1 MDADERGWGGI
12 GIREGP
18 NPLPTEQGIAATPS
32 FFCVHLRLNP
42 LRASA
47 VPKLPFCKTSG
58 KSAPCQ
64 LVFVVMNRTQ
74 HCNELRPEHAGQT
87 VTLVG
92 WVHSR
97 RDLGGVLFIDLR
109 DREGRTQTVF
119 DPADLP
125 NEVFET
131 ATHLHSESVIQL
143 TGQVRL
149 RPTGT
154 ENAKI
159 PTGRI
164 EVLVKEMV
172 VLNNAAILPFPVDD
186 PEVASKVNEELRL
199 QYRYLDLRRPEMM
212 RNLRLRSKVA
222 IATRSFMD
230 DQGFLEIETPTLFKS
245 TPEGA
250 REFLVPNRREAGTFY
265 ALPQSPQ
272 QFKQILMVS
281 GVERYFQLARCY
293 RDEDLRADRQ
303 PEFTQV
309 DIEMSFI
316 DREDIYALIEGL
328 LKRVWKTAL
337 NMDIATPFRRIS
349 FEEALNRWGI
359 DKPDTRFGMEL
370 VDMTEDFR
378 SSTFKV
384 FSGAVAN
391 GGVVKALNAKG
402 LAGATQGQLETMTD
416 YAKSFGAKG
425 LAFIKVENGEW
436 KSPIVKF
443 FSEAE
448 KAALTTKLNIEQ
460 GDLILFAADQWL
472 NACEILGK
480 IRLYCADVLKTQG
493 KLVIDPTQ
501 FNFLWVVEF
510 PLLGFDREMNR
521 WYSSHH
527 PFTAPVADDI
537 PLLKADP
544 KKVRGQHYD
553 IVVNGVEL
561 GGGSIRIHQPD
572 VQKTIFEEVL
582 QISPEET
589 QSRFGY
595 MLEAF
600 KYGAPPHGGIALG
613 FDRLCAIL
621 CGTTSIRDVIA
632 FPKTAKG
639 VCLMTESP
647 SPVTA
652 RQLRDLH
659 IEVKAAPKKDQPGAP
674 DQA

>member
-1 MDADERGWGGI
+1 M
-12 GIREGP
+12 
-18 NPLPTEQGIAATPS
+18 
-32 FFCVHLRLNP
+32 
-42 LRASA
+42 
-47 VPKLPFCKTSG
+47 K
-58 KSAPCQ
+58 
-64 LVFVVMNRTQ
+64 RTH
-74 HCNELRPEHAGQT
+74 HCNELRPTHLGQA
-87 VTLVG
+87 VTLTG

-97 RDLGGVLFIDLR
+97 RDLGGLVFVDIR

-119 DPADLP
+119 DPSNLEKA
-125 NEVFET
+125 VFEL
-131 ATHLHSESVIQL
+131 ASSLHSESVIEVS
-143 TGQVRL
+143 GFVRA
-149 RPTGT
+149 RPSGT
-154 ENAKI
+154 ANAKI
-159 PTGRI
+159 LTGEVELVVTNL
-164 EVLVKEMV
+164 EVLNHAEV
-172 VLNNAAILPFPVDD
+172 LPFPVDD

-199 QYRYLDLRRPEMM
+199 QYRYLDLRRPEMA

-222 IATRSFMD
+222 TGTRVFLD
-230 DQGFLEIETPTLFKS
+230 EQGFLEVETPLLFKS

-250 REFLVPNRREAGTFY
+250 REFLVPSRIHPGQFY

-272 QFKQILMVS
+272 QFKQILMVA
-281 GVERYFQLARCY
+281 GVDRYFQLAKCF

-328 LKRVWKTAL
+328 LKRVWKIAL
-337 NMDIATPFRRIS
+337 NLDIPTPFPRLS
-349 FEEALNRWGI
+349 FDDALNRFGI

-370 VDMTEDFR
+370 TDFTEDFR
-378 SSTFKV
+378 QSTFKV
-384 FSGAVAN
+384 FSGTIAN
-391 GGVVKALNAKG
+391 GGVVKAINAKG
-402 LAGATQGQLETMTD
+402 LANATQGQIETMTE

-443 FSEAE
+443 FTESE
-448 KAALTTKLNIEQ
+448 KSALSQKLMIEE

-472 NACEILGK
+472 NACEILGR

-493 KLVIDPTQ
+493 RLEIPTNQ

-510 PLLGFDREMNR
+510 PLLSFDKEQNR

-527 PFTAPVADDI
+527 PFTAPVAEDV

-561 GGGSIRIHQPD
+561 GGGSIRIHQPS
-572 VQKTIFEEVL
+572 VQKTIFEEIL
-582 QISPEET
+582 QIPPDLV
-589 QSRFGY
+589 QARFGY

-600 KYGAPPHGGIALG
+600 RYGAPPHGGIALG
-613 FDRLCAIL
+613 FDRMIAMLCN
-621 CGTTSIRDVIA
+621 TPSIRDVIA

-639 VCLMTESP
+639 ADLMTDSP
-647 SPVTA
+647 APA
-652 RQLRDLH
+652 EPKQLRDLH
-659 IEVKAAPKKDQPGAP
+659 IELRVAKKE
-674 DQA
+674 

>member
-1 MDADERGWGGI
+1 M
-12 GIREGP
+12 
-18 NPLPTEQGIAATPS
+18 
-32 FFCVHLRLNP
+32 
-42 LRASA
+42 
-47 VPKLPFCKTSG
+47 K
-58 KSAPCQ
+58 
-64 LVFVVMNRTQ
+64 RTH
-74 HCNELRPEHAGQT
+74 HCNELRPVHAGAE
-87 VTLVG
+87 VTLTG

-125 NEVFET
+125 KEVFDT
-131 ATHLHSESVIQL
+131 ATKLHAESVIEITGKVRVRPDGTNNDKIA
-143 TGQVRL
+143 TGQV
-149 RPTGT
+149 
-154 ENAKI
+154 
-159 PTGRI
+159 
-164 EVLVKEMV
+164 EVLVRQLV
-172 VLNNAAILPFPVDD
+172 VLNHADPLPFQIDD
-186 PEVASKVNEELRL
+186 PEAAAKVAEETRL
-199 QYRYLDLRRPEMM
+199 QFRYLDLRRPEMTH
-212 RNLRLRSKVA
+212 NLRLRSKVA

-230 DQGFLEIETPTLFKS
+230 EQGFLEVETPTLFKS

-250 REFLVPNRREAGTFY
+250 REFLVPNRREPGTFY

-337 NMDIATPFRRIS
+337 NIDVPTPFKRIS

-370 VDMTEDFR
+370 VDFTEDFR
-378 SSTFKV
+378 ASTFKV

-391 GGVVKALNAKG
+391 GGVVKAMNAKG
-402 LAGATQGQLETMTD
+402 MAGATQGQIETMTE

-425 LAFIKVENGEW
+425 LAYIKVENNEW

-443 FSEAE
+443 FTEAE
-448 KAALTTKLNIEQ
+448 KAALKTKLAIEE

-480 IRLYCADVLKTQG
+480 IRLYCAEVLKTQG
-493 KLVIDPTQ
+493 KLVIDPKR
-501 FNFLWVVEF
+501 FEFLWVVEF
-510 PLLGFDREMNR
+510 PLLGFDREQNR

-527 PFTAPVADDI
+527 PFTAPVAEDI
-537 PLLKADP
+537 PLLKTDP

-572 VQKTIFEEVL
+572 VQKTIFEELL
-582 QISPEET
+582 QIPPEET
-589 QSRFGY
+589 KLRFGY

-600 KYGAPPHGGIALG
+600 RYGAPPHGGIALG

-639 VCLMTESP
+639 VDLMTDSP
-647 SPVTA
+647 SGVSPK
-652 RQLRDLH
+652 QLRDLY
-659 IEVKAAPKKDQPGAP
+659 IEVKVKKQE
-674 DQA
+674 

>member
-1 MDADERGWGGI
+1 M
-12 GIREGP
+12 
-18 NPLPTEQGIAATPS
+18 
-32 FFCVHLRLNP
+32 
-42 LRASA
+42 
-47 VPKLPFCKTSG
+47 K
-58 KSAPCQ
+58 
-64 LVFVVMNRTQ
+64 RTH
-74 HCNELRPEHAGQT
+74 HCNELRAEHAGQE
-87 VTLVG
+87 VILAG

-109 DREGRTQTVF
+109 DREGRTQTVL
-119 DPADLP
+119 DPSDLP
-125 NEVFET
+125 KDVFEN
-131 ATHLHSESVIQL
+131 ATKLHSESVIEIKGKVRVRPAGTDNSKIA
-143 TGQVRL
+143 TGAV
-149 RPTGT
+149 
-154 ENAKI
+154 
-159 PTGRI
+159 
-164 EVLVKEMV
+164 EVLVKELT
-172 VLNNAAILPFPVDD
+172 VLNYAEVLPFPVDD

-199 QYRYLDLRRPEMM
+199 KYRYLDLRRPEMT

-222 IATRSFMD
+222 IATRSYMD
-230 DQGFLEIETPTLFKS
+230 EQGFLEVETPTMFKS

-250 REFLVPNRREAGTFY
+250 REFLVPNRRDPGTFY

-316 DREDIYALIEGL
+316 DREDIYSLIEGL
-328 LKRVWKTAL
+328 LKKVWKTAL
-337 NMDIATPFRRIS
+337 NMDIPTPFKRIS
-349 FEEALNRWGI
+349 FEEALNRYGI

-370 VDMTEDFR
+370 VDVSEDFKA
-378 SSTFKV
+378 STFKV
-384 FSGAVAN
+384 FSGAIAN
-391 GGVVKALNAKG
+391 GGVVKAINAKG
-402 LAGATQGQLETMTD
+402 LACATQGQIETMTD

-448 KAALTTKLNIEQ
+448 KTALKTKLAIEE

-480 IRLYCADVLKTQG
+480 IRLYCAEVLKGQG
-493 KLVIDPTQ
+493 KLTIDPMQ
-501 FNFLWVVEF
+501 FNFLWVIEF
-510 PLLGFDREMNR
+510 PLLTFDKEFNR

-527 PFTAPVADDI
+527 PFTAPVAEDI
-537 PLLKADP
+537 PLLKQDP

-572 VQKTIFEEVL
+572 VQKTIFEDIL
-582 QISPEET
+582 AIPPDET
-589 QSRFGY
+589 QLRFGY

-613 FDRLCAIL
+613 FDRLIAIL
-621 CGTTSIRDVIA
+621 CGTSSIRDVIA

-639 VCLMTESP
+639 VCMMTDSP
-647 SPVTA
+647 SHVSA
-652 RQLRDLH
+652 RQLKELH
-659 IEVKAAPKKDQPGAP
+659 LEVKAAVKKEA
-674 DQA
+674 

>member
-1 MDADERGWGGI
+1 MR
-12 GIREGP
+12 
-18 NPLPTEQGIAATPS
+18 
-32 FFCVHLRLNP
+32 
-42 LRASA
+42 
-47 VPKLPFCKTSG
+47 
-58 KSAPCQ
+58 
-64 LVFVVMNRTQ
+64 RTH
-74 HCNELRPEHAGQT
+74 HCNELRQEHSGNDAI
-87 VTLVG
+87 LVG

-125 NEVFET
+125 KELFER
-131 ATHLHSESVIQL
+131 ASKLHSESVIEVS
-143 TGQVRL
+143 GKVRM
-149 RPTGT
+149 RPAGT

-159 PTGRI
+159 ATGVL
-164 EVLVKEMV
+164 EVLVKSFT
-172 VLNNAAILPFPVDD
+172 VLNLAEILPFPVDD
-186 PEVASKVNEELRL
+186 PEVTAKVNEELRL
-199 QYRYLDLRRPEMM
+199 KYRYLDLRRPEMM
-212 RNLRLRSKVA
+212 RNLRLRSRVGT
-222 IATRSFMD
+222 ATRVFME
-230 DQGFLEIETPTLFKS
+230 QEGFLEVETPTLFKS

-250 REFLVPNRREAGTFY
+250 REFLLPSRTNPGEFF

-272 QFKQILMVS
+272 QFKQILMVA

-316 DREDIYALIEGL
+316 EREDIYALIEGL
-328 LKRVWKTAL
+328 LARVWKTAL
-337 NMDIATPFRRIS
+337 GIEIPAPFKRIT
-349 FEEALNRWGI
+349 FADAMNQFGI
-359 DKPDTRFGMEL
+359 DKPDTRFGMQL
-370 VDMTEDFR
+370 VDLTEDFR
-378 SSTFKV
+378 TSTFKV
-384 FSGAVAN
+384 FSGAVAS
-391 GGVVKALNAKG
+391 GGVVKAINAKG
-402 LAGATQGQLETMTD
+402 LACATQGQIETMTE

-425 LAFIKVENGEW
+425 LAFIKVEGNEW

-443 FSEAE
+443 FSESE
-448 KAALTTKLNIEQ
+448 KVALKQKLAIEE

-480 IRLYCADVLKTQG
+480 IRLYCADVLKATG
-493 KLVIDPTQ
+493 KLSIPAGQ
-501 FNFLWVVEF
+501 FNFLWVVDF
-510 PLLGFDREMNR
+510 PLLSYDKELNR

-527 PFTAPVADDI
+527 PFTAAVEADI
-537 PLLKADP
+537 PLLKTDP

-572 VQKTIFEEVL
+572 VQKHIFEDIL
-582 QISPEET
+582 QISPDET
-589 QSRFGY
+589 QLRFGY

-613 FDRLCAIL
+613 FDRLIAIL
-621 CGTTSIRDVIA
+621 CGSTSIRDVIA

-639 VCLMTESP
+639 TCLMTDSP
-647 SPVTA
+647 SSVTP

-659 IEVKAAPKKDQPGAP
+659 IDVKTPKKE
-674 DQA
+674 